1 MTDDRITLTRE
12 QVEDLDALFGGRHW
26 MRLPVGEVVA
36 ALKDAVARDDAEQ
49 YQRLARLRELR
60 RED

>member
-36 ALKDAVARDDAEQ
+36 A
-49 YQRLARLRELR
+49 R
-60 RED
+60 RTP